1 MLRRASRLQAR
12 TAAVV
17 VLAAALLAL
26 AAARDAPGAAA
37 APETPE
43 TPIGPGLVE
52 ALRDGGYT
60 IYFRH
65 AATDWRNGDRLEQA
79 GDWTSCEPERM
90 RQLSE
95 KGRETAR
102 RIGEAIR
109 ALGIPVGRVL
119 SSEYCRAAETARL
132 MALGP
137 VETTR
142 DIMNLRAAAFV
153 GGRAAVVR
161 RARQVFSRPPPAGTN
176 VVIVGH
182 GNLMR
187 AATSAYAAEGGS
199 GIYAAAP
206 GGDPGFRLIARLAP
220 DDWMDLAES
229 ARSRPAGGGAAP

>member
-43 TPIGPGLVE
+43 TPETPVGPGLVE

-176 VVIVGH
+176 VVIIGH

-187 AATSAYAAEGGS
+187 AATDAYADEGGS
-199 GIYAAAP
+199 GIYAPRP
-206 GGDPGFRLIARLAP
+206 GSERGFALVARLGP
-220 DDWMDLAES
+220 EDWHALA
-229 ARSRPAGGGAAP
+229 AQVD

>member
-1 MLRRASRLQAR
+1 MLRRASRFHAR
-12 TAAVV
+12 AAVV
-17 VLAAALLAL
+17 ALSLAL
-26 AAARDAPGAAA
+26 ALASAWGAPRATA
-37 APETPE
+37 APEAPGE
-43 TPIGPGLVE
+43 MAVGPALVE

-65 AATDWRNGDRLEQA
+65 AATDWRNDDRLEKA
-79 GDWTSCEPERM
+79 GDWTSCDPARM

-95 KGRETAR
+95 AGRETAR

-109 ALGIPVGRVL
+109 ALAIPVGRVL

-142 DIMNLRAAAFV
+142 DIMNMRAAAFV

-161 RARQVFSRPPPAGTN
+161 RARRVFSRPPPAGTN
-176 VVIVGH
+176 VVVVGH

-199 GIYAAAP
+199 GVYAAAP
-206 GGDPGFRLIARLAP
+206 GGEPGFRLVARLAP
-220 DDWMDLAES
+220 DDWMDLAEAAAS
-229 ARSRPAGGGAAP
+229 EPARGPAAP